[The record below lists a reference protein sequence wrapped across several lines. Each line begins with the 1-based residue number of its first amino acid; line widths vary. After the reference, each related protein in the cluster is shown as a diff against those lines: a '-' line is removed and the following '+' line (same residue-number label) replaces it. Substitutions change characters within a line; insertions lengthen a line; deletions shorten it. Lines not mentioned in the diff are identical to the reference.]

1 MPAVGSSL
9 RSSSSDQDQAHRF
22 AGRFSLTKVD
32 HPMGGDAG
40 NTRNTND
47 VIDRRRDEIEFEQRA
62 VDTAHVCL
70 ESMREKVRYALAQAK
85 RDAHLSVNRTDDA
98 LIEATLN
105 ARLQNLAESK
115 AALVF
120 GRIDEEGMSGDT
132 WHIGRRHVEDVDG
145 NPIVL
150 DWRVPVAVPFYRAT
164 WADPFGLK
172 LRRRLAIEGRT
183 VAGLFDEDFADPDG
197 ANEGGGVPD
206 PLLAELERGRS
217 GEMRDIV
224 ATIQAEQDVIIRADL
239 DDLVI
244 VQGGPGTGK
253 TAVGLHRAAYLLYEH
268 RKDLERQGLLVV
280 GPNDLFLRY
289 ISQVLP
295 SLGERAVTQTTIE
308 RLSGLFVAKAVET
321 SPAVI
326 RLKGDPRMASVIHR
340 TIYGRVVI
348 PEEDAVVESPF
359 GYVTFPVN
367 DLRERIFG
375 LLERD
380 LAAND
385 AREVL
390 RNQLLALAWNLYS
403 KRETADPGHNV
414 AFHDG
419 LKANNGFKKL
429 LDRLWPAHSAA
440 ALVRSLLGS
449 PKALAEAADGIL
461 SEAEQQLLRR
471 KSARSVKEEQ
481 WTRSDLALLDEA
493 QYLIAGIPRTFG
505 HVVVDEAQDL
515 SAMEL
520 RMVARRSPKRSLTVL
535 GDLAQATS
543 VCAQTS
549 WDDALVELVDG
560 HPDDTRGRIC
570 ELTLGYRVPA
580 PILDLANQLL
590 AVAAPLVTP
599 SRSVRPSG
607 REPSRAD
614 RNTLLKL
621 VSELNE
627 QWMTVGVIAAVSD
640 LDAVLAVLEPL
651 APADARRGISLDE
664 GVTVLGAVASK
675 GLEFDAIVIVEPD
688 ALINEF
694 DDVPRGSR
702 ALYVART
709 RAVQQLVEVVASA

>member
-1 MPAVGSSL
+1 
-9 RSSSSDQDQAHRF
+9 
-22 AGRFSLTKVD
+22 
-32 HPMGGDAG
+32 MGGEL
-40 NTRNTND
+40 RNND
-47 VIDRRRDEIEFEQRA
+47 VIDRRQQEIEVEQRT
-62 VDTAHVCL
+62 VDAAHEYL
-70 ESMREKVRYALAQAK
+70 ESMRDKVRYALAQAQ
-85 RDAHLSVNRTDDA
+85 RDAHASVNRTDDA
-98 LIEATLN
+98 IIEATLN
-105 ARLQNLAESK
+105 QRLLNLAETK

-120 GRIDEEGMSGDT
+120 GRIDEEGMGGDT
-132 WHIGRRHVEDVDG
+132 WHIGRRHVEDSEG
-145 NPIVL
+145 NPVVL

-172 LRRRLAIEGRT
+172 LRRRLAIEGRR
-183 VAGLFDEDFADPDG
+183 VSGLFDEDFADPDG
-197 ANEGGGVPD
+197 PNEGGGVPD

-253 TAVGLHRAAYLLYEH
+253 TAVGLHRAAFLLYEH
-268 RKDLERQGLLVV
+268 RKELERQGLLVV

-308 RLSGLFVAKAVET
+308 RLSGLFVVKAAET
-321 SPAVI
+321 QAAVV
-326 RLKGDPRMASVIHR
+326 RLKGDPRMASVLYR
-340 TIYGRVVI
+340 AIYGRVST
-348 PEEDAVVESPF
+348 PDEDVVLETPF
-359 GYVTFPVN
+359 GNVILPAEE
-367 DLRERIFG
+367 LRVLIFE
-375 LLERD
+375 LLNRD

-390 RNQLLALAWNLYS
+390 RNQLLSLAWKRYS
-403 KRETADPGHNV
+403 RRETADPAHNV
-414 AFHDG
+414 SFHDG
-419 LKANNGFKKL
+419 LKASNSFKKV
-429 LDRLWPAHSAA
+429 LDKLWPAQSAL

-449 PKALAEAADGIL
+449 PKALADAAEGIF
-461 SEAEQQLLRR
+461 SEAEQALLRR
-471 KSARSVKEEQ
+471 KNARSVKEES
-481 WTRSDLALLDEA
+481 WTRPDIGLLDEA
-493 QYLIAGIPRTFG
+493 QFLIAGIPRTFG

-570 ELTLGYRVPA
+570 ELTVGYRVPA
-580 PILDLANQLL
+580 PILELANSLL
-590 AVAAPLVTP
+590 PVAAPLVTP

-607 REPSRAD
+607 LAPSTALRD
-614 RNTLLKL
+614 TLATL
-621 VSELNE
+621 VDELNQ
-627 QWMTVGVIAAVSD
+627 QWMTVGVIAPVD
-640 LDAVLAVLEPL
+640 QLDVVLAELVAL
-651 APADARRGISLDE
+651 APADARRGVSLEE

-675 GLEFDAIVIVEPD
+675 GLEFDAIVIIEPD
-688 ALINEF
+688 ALVGEF
-694 DDVPRGSR
+694 DDIARGSR

-709 RAVQQLVEVVASA
+709 RAVQQLVEITSSAR